1 MNRSL
6 VIVLGA
12 LALGAALF
20 IGSFAAGQRLC
31 RVCTAQPPGSL
42 NWLQKEY
49 HLNNDQMIR
58 IQKLHEDY
66 LTQCA
71 AMCQTIDGKKQEV
84 EAALNNSTNVNPVA
98 AQKIEDLA
106 ACRAHCQSQM
116 LQYFISV
123 SQIMSPDQGHRYLAE
138 MEKNTLGFSGK

>member
-12 LALGAALF
+12 LALGAVLF
-20 IGSFAAGQRLC
+20 IGSFAASQRIC
-31 RVCTAQPPGSL
+31 RMCVAQPTGSL
-42 NWLQKEY
+42 DWLQNEY
-49 HLNNDQMIR
+49 HLNNEQIGR
-58 IQKLHEDY
+58 IQNLHQAY

>member
-6 VIVLGA
+6 IIVLGA

-20 IGSFAAGQRLC
+20 IGSLATGQRLC
-31 RVCTAQPPGSL
+31 RVCATQPSGSL

-49 HLNNDQMIR
+49 HLNNNQMTR

-66 LTQCA
+66 IAQCD
-71 AMCQTIDGKKQEV
+71 AMCQTINKKKQEV

-98 AQKIEDLA
+98 AQKIEELA

-116 LQYFISV
+116 LQYFIRV
-123 SQIMSPDQGHRYLAE
+123 SQILPPDQGHRYLAE
-138 MEKNTLGFSGK
+138 MEKNTFGFGEK